1 MPDFKHWLAKRKKK
15 KQREKS
21 LEIAAEKK
29 AEETGIS
36 RDVPVDDPISDR
48 MLKEA
53 KKRRKKF
60 SKKAET
66 EESAEKLS
74 SGKVGVY
81 KLKGNIDD
89 LGKRKGKS
97 KSVSRAK
104 SKVYVI
110 PGSKKKTVSYGK
122 PKKIDPT
129 IEIETTMGGE
139 YPEVKD
145 TKIPGLEKDTPS
157 ELSSTSFKEK
167 SAEQAAKKGMPVKD
181 PVKPTYEM
189 KEVTVPKDET
199 SAQKKSRKAGKVAID
214 NPDYTLATKSKIV
227 RKKGDK
233 KASKIKKKVVKEMLP
248 SKEYKGALNTQKN
261 SRKRVKDPDGK
272 GGYTK
277 TITKVR
283 KGGDKIIT
291 KTKTKIKRKTTPYAM
306 DNQSNL
312 PLWRRKM
319 KAKKGKK
326 GKYAM
331 DNQGTLPLWRR
342 KMKAKK
348 RKKELEN
355 R

>member
-1 MPDFKHWLAKRKKK
+1 MPDFKHWLAKRKRK

-21 LEIAAEKK
+21 VERAAEKK

-48 MLKEA
+48 RLKEA

-81 KLKGNIDD
+81 KLKGKIDD
-89 LGKRKGKS
+89 IDKRKGK
-97 KSVSRAK
+97 KRSVKRAK

-110 PGSKKKTVSYGK
+110 PGSKKKTVTYGEA
-122 PKKIDPT
+122 KKIDPT
-129 IEIETTMGGE
+129 IEYEKTVGGE
-139 YPEVKD
+139 YPKVKG

-157 ELSSTSFKEK
+157 ELSSSGFKEK
-167 SAEQAAKKGMPVKD
+167 SAEQVAKKGMPVKD

-189 KEVTVPKDET
+189 NKVTVPKDET

-248 SKEYKGALNTQKN
+248 SKEYKGAVDPQKN
-261 SRKRVKDPDGK
+261 SRKVEKEPDGK

-291 KTKTKIKRKTTPYAM
+291 KTKTKIKNKNEDTFYRQEK
-306 DNQSNL
+306 
-312 PLWRRKM
+312 PLS
-319 KAKKGKK
+319 
-326 GKYAM
+326 
-331 DNQGTLPLWRR
+331 
-342 KMKAKK
+342 K
-348 RKKELEN
+348 RKK
-355 R
+355 RRVKAGKMR

>member
-15 KQREKS
+15 KETEKR

-29 AEETGIS
+29 AKETGIS

-48 MLKEA
+48 RLKEA

-81 KLKGNIDD
+81 KLKGKIDD
-89 LGKRKGKS
+89 IDKRKGK
-97 KSVSRAK
+97 KRSVKRAK

-110 PGSKKKTVSYGK
+110 PGSKKKMVTYGEA
-122 PKKIDPT
+122 KKIDPT
-129 IEIETTMGGE
+129 IEYEKTVGGE
-139 YPEVKD
+139 YPKVKG

-157 ELSSTSFKEK
+157 ELSSSGFKEK
-167 SAEQAAKKGMPVKD
+167 SAEQVAKKGMPVKD

-189 KEVTVPKDET
+189 NKVTVPKDET

-248 SKEYKGALNTQKN
+248 SKEYKGAVDPQKN
-261 SRKRVKDPDGK
+261 SRKVEKEPDGK

-291 KTKTKIKRKTTPYAM
+291 KTKTKIKNKNEDTFYRQEK
-306 DNQSNL
+306 
-312 PLWRRKM
+312 PLS
-319 KAKKGKK
+319 
-326 GKYAM
+326 
-331 DNQGTLPLWRR
+331 
-342 KMKAKK
+342 K
-348 RKKELEN
+348 RKK
-355 R
+355 RRVKAGKMR

>member
-1 MPDFKHWLAKRKKK
+1 MKPDLKKFFAKRKRK
-15 KQREKS
+15 KQRKKS
-21 LEIAAEKK
+21 VEAAAQKK

-48 MLKEA
+48 RLKEA
-53 KKRRKKF
+53 KKRRRKF

-66 EESAEKLS
+66 KESAEKLS

-81 KLKGNIDD
+81 KLKGKIDD
-89 LGKRKGKS
+89 IAKRKGK
-97 KSVSRAK
+97 KRSVKRSK

-110 PGSKKKTVSYGK
+110 PGSKKKSVTYDK
-122 PKKIDPT
+122 AEKIDPT
-129 IEIETTMGGE
+129 IEYEKTLGGE
-139 YPEVKD
+139 YPKVKG
-145 TKIPGLEKDTPS
+145 TRVPGLEKDTPS
-157 ELSSTSFKEK
+157 ELSSSGFKEK
-167 SAEQAAKKGMPVKD
+167 SAEQVAKKGMPVKD

-189 KEVTVPKDET
+189 KKVTVPKDET

-227 RKKGDK
+227 RKKGQR

-248 SKEYKGALNTQKN
+248 SKDYKGALNPQKN
-261 SRKRVKDPDGK
+261 SRDRNKVPDGK

-291 KTKTKIKRKTTPYAM
+291 KTKTKIKNKNEDTFYRQEK
-306 DNQSNL
+306 
-312 PLWRRKM
+312 PLS
-319 KAKKGKK
+319 
-326 GKYAM
+326 
-331 DNQGTLPLWRR
+331 
-342 KMKAKK
+342 K
-348 RKKELEN
+348 RKKRRVKEGKM

>member
-1 MPDFKHWLAKRKKK
+1 MPDFKHWLAKRKRK

-21 LEIAAEKK
+21 VEAAAEKK

-48 MLKEA
+48 RLKES
-53 KKRRKKF
+53 KKRRRKF

-66 EESAEKLS
+66 KESAEKLS

-81 KLKGNIDD
+81 KLKGKIDD
-89 LGKRKGKS
+89 IAKRKGK
-97 KSVSRAK
+97 KRSVKRAK

-110 PGSKKKTVSYGK
+110 PGSKKKSVTYDK
-122 PKKIDPT
+122 AEKIDPT
-129 IEIETTMGGE
+129 IEYEKTLGGE
-139 YPEVKD
+139 YPKVKG
-145 TKIPGLEKDTPS
+145 TKVPGLEKDTPS
-157 ELSSTSFKEK
+157 ELSSSGFKEK
-167 SAEQAAKKGMPVKD
+167 SAEQVAKKGMPVKD

-189 KEVTVPKDET
+189 KKVTVPKDET
-199 SAQKKSRKAGKVAID
+199 SAQKKLRKAGKVAID
-214 NPDYTLATKSKIV
+214 NPDYTQATKSKIV

-233 KASKIKKKVVKEMLP
+233 KASKIKKKGVKEILP
-248 SKEYKGALNTQKN
+248 SKEYKGQLNPQKN
-261 SRKRVKDPDGK
+261 SRKMVKEPDKK

-291 KTKTKIKRKTTPYAM
+291 KTKTKIKRKKTPYAM
-306 DNQSNL
+306 DNQSYL

-319 KAKKGKK
+319 
-326 GKYAM
+326 
-331 DNQGTLPLWRR
+331 R
-342 KMKAKK
+342 AKK

>member
-1 MPDFKHWLAKRKKK
+1 MKPDLKKFFAKRKRK
-15 KQREKS
+15 KQRKKS
-21 LEIAAEKK
+21 VEAAAQKK

-48 MLKEA
+48 RLKEA

-66 EESAEKLS
+66 KESAEKLS

-81 KLKGNIDD
+81 KLKGKIDD
-89 LGKRKGKS
+89 IAKRKDK
-97 KSVSRAK
+97 KRSVKRAK

-110 PGSKKKTVSYGK
+110 PGSKKKTVTYGEA
-122 PKKIDPT
+122 KKIDPT
-129 IEIETTMGGE
+129 IEYEKTVGGE
-139 YPEVKD
+139 YPKVKG

-157 ELSSTSFKEK
+157 ELSSTRFKEK
-167 SAEQAAKKGMPVKD
+167 SAEQMAKKGMPVKD

-227 RKKGDK
+227 RKKGQR
-233 KASKIKKKVVKEMLP
+233 KASKIKKKVVEEMLP
-248 SKEYKGALNTQKN
+248 SKEYKGALNPQKN
-261 SRKRVKDPDGK
+261 SRKAEKEPDKK

-306 DNQSNL
+306 DSQSN
-312 PLWRRKM
+312 
-319 KAKKGKK
+319 
-326 GKYAM
+326 
-331 DNQGTLPLWRR
+331 LPLWRR